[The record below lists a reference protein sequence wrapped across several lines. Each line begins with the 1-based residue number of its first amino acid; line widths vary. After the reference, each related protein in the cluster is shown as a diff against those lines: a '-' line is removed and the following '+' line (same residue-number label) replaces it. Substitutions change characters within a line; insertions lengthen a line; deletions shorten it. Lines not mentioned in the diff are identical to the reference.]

1 MGLLSGFVG
10 GVANATGQVADQRI
24 SRYTAEMV
32 AAQRDLVEQ
41 AKEQRIEEMY
51 NRRDAANRSNAV
63 TDEAARYKL
72 TQDRLPSEAAAAHAR
87 VMTDV
92 PLAAERAEATRKAAQ
107 PGLINA
113 AVDSKAVFD
122 AGAPTRK
129 AASEEALA
137 TARAQTAESL
147 AADIKKLNDP
157 QWLAGKSKEAAAG
170 RDPNSSAL
178 VRAQLAAATLALKEK
193 EAEAKIPPAEKAY
206 LKTLEDQLKT
216 AATALAK
223 AQSENSFDP
232 TSINGKALLDDRKR
246 ISERITAVLS
256 PYFDKEKMPVV
267 PPPKY
272 GSAAE
277 ALLGGEGTDAEFDER
292 FGKGTAKKV
301 RDAVAVKDPTKPG
314 AIPTSAA
321 AQGLLK
327 ESIDKNAASVEQTR
341 QAAAQKDT
349 LRAEADKIT
358 IDEIRRYSPTQA
370 AEAYRKYGSVMPSDV
385 LNVLRRRM

>member
-24 SRYTAEMV
+24 IRYTAEMV
-32 AAQRDLVEQ
+32 AAQRDAVEQ
-41 AKEQRIEEMY
+41 AKERRIEEMY

-92 PLAAERAEATRKAAQ
+92 PLAADRAEATRKAAQ

-113 AVDSKAVFD
+113 AVDSKSVFD

-129 AASEEALA
+129 AASEEALSV
-137 TARAQTAESL
+137 ARAQTAESL
-147 AADIKKLNDP
+147 SADIKKLNDP

-170 RDPNSSAL
+170 RDPNSSEL
-178 VRAQLAAATLALKEK
+178 VRTQLSAATLALKEK

-277 ALLGGEGTDAEFDER
+277 ALLGGEGTDVEFDER

-301 RDAVAVKDPTKPG
+301 RDAVAVKDPAKPG

-327 ESIDKNAASVEQTR
+327 ESIDKSAASVEQTR
-341 QAAAQKDT
+341 QAAAQKDM

-370 AEAYRKYGSVMPSDV
+370 AEVYRKYGNSMPSDV